1 SSTPFVSTVCSQ
13 ALMLSGGLVG
23 RNYRTPRSMQMNI
36 GIQREVRRDLVLSA
50 DCRRNVNLLFLLG
63 VELNHVGDARF
74 FNRANALDAISSTNN
89 SFGCGAETDVA
100 SINCA
105 IANGATIAEYAGN
118 GLTSANDFGGACSFC
133 AFRGVNPSAASLFFQ
148 FRIGRSLSNA
158 LQLKIVQY
166 MK

>member
-1 SSTPFVSTVCSQ
+1 NVLTQ
-13 ALMLSGGLVG
+13 GLNISGDLL
-23 RNYRTPRSMQMNI
+23 RPNYLTPRSIQMNI

-50 DCRRNVNLLFLLG
+50 DYLRNVNLHFLLG

-105 IANGATIAEYAGN
+105 IANGTTIAEYAGN
-118 GLTSANDFGGACSFC
+118 GLTSAYVVGGSCSFC
-133 AFRGVNPSAASLFFQ
+133 DFQ
-148 FRIGRSLSNA
+148 
-158 LQLKIVQY
+158 VV
-166 MK
+166 